1 MEKEINEILGM
12 LYDIYNQ
19 VMVLNDS
26 LQLSARDNKDNDYQH
41 SFSEIILKNLADA
54 CSKTSKAWLW
64 TLCFTIRK
72 KYSTLIRVCYSV
84 VLHAIW
90 HK

>member
-26 LQLSARDNKDNDYQH
+26 LQLSARDNKDNINIP
-41 SFSEIILKNLADA
+41 FPKL
-54 CSKTSKAWLW
+54 
-64 TLCFTIRK
+64 F
-72 KYSTLIRVCYSV
+72 
-84 VLHAIW
+84 
-90 HK
+90 

>member
-41 SFSEIILKNLADA
+41 SLSEIILKNLADTCA
-54 CSKTSKAWLW
+54 KLQKLNCE
-64 TLCFTIRK
+64 LCALQSEKNTR
-72 KYSTLIRVCYSV
+72 
-84 VLHAIW
+84 H
-90 HK
+90 

>member
-41 SFSEIILKNLADA
+41 SFSEIILKNLADDA
-54 CSKTSKAWLW
+54 QNFKSLIVNSVLYNP
-64 TLCFTIRK
+64 K
-72 KYSTLIRVCYSV
+72 KILDINSCL
-84 VLHAIW
+84 L
-90 HK
+90 